1 MTRSRPLAALVTLV
15 LAATAAAQQR
25 DGVLPQVNE
34 PHPYY
39 YHEMYL
45 PQVSTGPT
53 SVAWGPSGH
62 ELVFSMNGS
71 LWRQSLG
78 TTVATQITWGHGYD
92 HQPDWSPDGKKI
104 AFVRYDH
111 DAMELELLDVESGKV
126 TPLTQNKGVNVEP
139 RWSPDGARIAPG
151 SLSESRQIV
160 PAPQMC
166 PRFETM
172 ISSVP
177 SGLHVGER
185 YWSYTS

>member
-1 MTRSRPLAALVTLV
+1 MTPSRPLSALVTLA
-15 LAATAAAQQR
+15 LAAAAAAQQR

-78 TTVATQITWGHGYD
+78 ATVATQITWGHGYD
-92 HQPDWSPDGKKI
+92 HQPDWSPDGKQI

-111 DAMELELLDVESGKV
+111 DAMELEVLDVESGKV
-126 TPLTQNKGVNVEP
+126 TPLTQNNGVNVEP
-139 RWSPDGARIAPG
+139 RWSPDGARIAFVTTQFEG
-151 SLSESRQIV
+151 RFNVAILTVATGAIERV
-160 PAPQMC
+160 TPQHL
-166 PRFETM
+166 
-172 ISSVP
+172 
-177 SGLHVGER
+177 SGLPR
-185 YWSYTS
+185 YYY